1 MECPYCNKNIYEMT
15 NPITV
20 AITLTNVYECSF
32 LSNFLDIDQRDLK
45 KLDNLLTDYLTH
57 YSALSLQ
64 DYIGMKLKEEYNWMT
79 SIGLIE
85 AMNLVIKDSI
95 ANGNI
100 KR

>member
-45 KLDNLLTDYLTH
+45 KLDNLL
-57 YSALSLQ
+57 S
-64 DYIGMKLKEEYNWMT
+64 
-79 SIGLIE
+79 
-85 AMNLVIKDSI
+85 
-95 ANGNI
+95 
-100 KR
+100 